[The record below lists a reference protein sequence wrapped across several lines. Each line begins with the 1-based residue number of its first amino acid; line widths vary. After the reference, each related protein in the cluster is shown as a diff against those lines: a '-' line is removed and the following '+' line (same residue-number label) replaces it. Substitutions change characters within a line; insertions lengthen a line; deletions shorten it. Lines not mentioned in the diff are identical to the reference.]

1 VDKIAGKNV
10 LVCVGGGI
18 SAYKAPDLVRKLM
31 AAGADV
37 QVAMTP
43 AASRFITALTL
54 QAVSQRAVATDLLD
68 PVADAQIGHIR
79 LADDAD
85 LVLIAP
91 ATANL
96 IARMAHGMA
105 DDIVTATVLATR
117 APVVVAPAMNTL
129 MLEHPAVVENLRSL
143 ETFGYR
149 LVAPDVGQLACGY
162 EGAGRLPDPEVL
174 LEEVAAALSPQDLSG
189 LNVLVSAGPTCEPLD
204 PVRYLTNRSSGKMG
218 YAVARAARRRG
229 ATVTLV
235 SGPTALDEPRGCTRI
250 DVKTAA
256 EMNEAMRGNVT
267 SSDIVVMVAAVAD
280 YRPAR
285 VADSKIKKADDSMT
299 FDLERTD
306 DILAGLSQ
314 ARGERIL
321 VGFAAETENV
331 RDYAASK
338 LRRKNLDLIVA
349 NDVSRPES
357 GFDVCENAAWLIDS
371 EGRETES
378 GLVAK
383 DTLAELVLDR
393 VMQLLGERRRAAD
406 SA

>member
-117 APVVVAPAMNTL
+117 APVVVTRHEYVDART
-129 MLEHPAVVENLRSL
+129 
-143 ETFGYR
+143 
-149 LVAPDVGQLACGY
+149 
-162 EGAGRLPDPEVL
+162 
-174 LEEVAAALSPQDLSG
+174 
-189 LNVLVSAGPTCEPLD
+189 
-204 PVRYLTNRSSGKMG
+204 SSG
-218 YAVARAARRRG
+218 
-229 ATVTLV
+229 
-235 SGPTALDEPRGCTRI
+235 S
-250 DVKTAA
+250 
-256 EMNEAMRGNVT
+256 
-267 SSDIVVMVAAVAD
+267 
-280 YRPAR
+280 
-285 VADSKIKKADDSMT
+285 
-299 FDLERTD
+299 
-306 DILAGLSQ
+306 
-314 ARGERIL
+314 
-321 VGFAAETENV
+321 
-331 RDYAASK
+331 
-338 LRRKNLDLIVA
+338 
-349 NDVSRPES
+349 
-357 GFDVCENAAWLIDS
+357 
-371 EGRETES
+371 
-378 GLVAK
+378 
-383 DTLAELVLDR
+383 
-393 VMQLLGERRRAAD
+393 
-406 SA
+406 